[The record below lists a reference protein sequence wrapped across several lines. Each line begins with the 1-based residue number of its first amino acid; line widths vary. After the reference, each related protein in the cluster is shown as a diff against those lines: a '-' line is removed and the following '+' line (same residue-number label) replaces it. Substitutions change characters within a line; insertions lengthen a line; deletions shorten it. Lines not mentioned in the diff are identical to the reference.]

1 MKFWNTGGKCYLCHC
16 RFYCSTSSGGSH
28 ESQLL
33 RRSVVRERC
42 RWFIIRCSRS
52 IHGVVVGW
60 WCHGSG
66 SRRRWRWRG
75 IRCISSVWCRIC
87 ASELGLVVVRVEPWV
102 VWWNVGSSRPS
113 VGRLRDL
120 SCSSPWEATGCYHT
134 DARLAVRRSRSDCVV
149 SLACGCA
156 NTDDDDDW
164 YHTRHKN
171 ADDNYGDDVSRN
183 WRRIIATCI
192 IEVAFVFITGAVED
206 FT

>member
-1 MKFWNTGGKCYLCHC
+1 MCHC
-16 RFYCSTSSGGSH
+16 RFYRSTSSGGSH

-42 RWFIIRCSRS
+42 RWFIIRCSSRS

-75 IRCISSVWCRIC
+75 IRCISSVWSRVS
-87 ASELGLVVVRVEPWV
+87 ASKLGLVVVRVEAWI
-102 VWWNVGSSRPS
+102 VWWKVGSSRPS

-120 SCSSPWEATGCYHT
+120 SCSSSRVSTGCDHT

-156 NTDDDDDW
+156 HTDDDDDW

-183 WRRIIATCI
+183 
-192 IEVAFVFITGAVED
+192 
-206 FT
+206 